1 MTKEQVQMLRDLG
14 FSEEAI
20 MNRILG
26 EKPDPEKPDPEK
38 PDPEKPDTVKDNQDK
53 ILAAI
58 EKLTGAVLNHNV
70 LSDGR
75 ENDQPDV
82 DKILGDMFRGEPK

>member
-20 MNRILG
+20 IDRILG
-26 EKPDPEKPDPEK
+26 EKPDPQPDPQ
-38 PDPEKPDTVKDNQDK
+38 PDPEKPDTVKENQDK

-70 LSDGR
+70 LSNGR
-75 ENDQPDV
+75 DNDDQLDV